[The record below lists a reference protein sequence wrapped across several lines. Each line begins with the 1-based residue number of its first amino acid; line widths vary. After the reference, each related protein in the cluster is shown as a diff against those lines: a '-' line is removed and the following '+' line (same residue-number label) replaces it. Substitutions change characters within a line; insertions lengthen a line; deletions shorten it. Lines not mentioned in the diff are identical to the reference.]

1 MANNKLLVIIMICI
15 GLTYNLV
22 YAKILSL
29 SEAENIAITTG
40 FEARIKYFDEQVEEW
55 QKLGVVADYFPTID
69 YNVNYTRLDD
79 STVYY
84 SNLALTFI
92 EDSPMLQGFDIDLKE
107 TKVYQNTITSE
118 VSLTQPLYNG
128 GMEISAIKI
137 AYHVKKAFKLQ
148 QKAFYQ
154 DDIYNTRKAYF
165 DALAAIERAKVAKQ
179 SLSWTQQ
186 NYQNS
191 KIKYKAGSTP
201 ITDMLQWEA
210 EVLQKESELLEA
222 KANEEFMMMTLLQT
236 IGIPPAENSTYIDL
250 QPLEIFRRWYKRGM
264 VSTMDSIQSNYQLQ
278 AVKLYTKIAE
288 ENKRIALGEFL
299 PKVNAFCKY
308 SRDHGWEYFDL
319 GKMFDE
325 SDYIIQKPRNF
336 AAGILLSIP
345 LFHGF
350 RKSIKYKK
358 TNYTYLKTVTE
369 EKKIESQLKVNLKRI
384 KLFYKASY
392 QSVKA
397 AKKQVELME
406 KQLEIMQ
413 KRYDGGLVNQSQ
425 LLEVSLGTSQTKI
438 GYIQKLFECLLYEAD
453 YLKNV
458 GKLEVAP

>member
-1 MANNKLLVIIMICI
+1 MANKKLISIIMACI
-15 GLTYNLV
+15 VITDLSV
-22 YAKILSL
+22 SAKILSL

-40 FEARIKYFDEQVEEW
+40 FEARMKYFEEQMEEW
-55 QKLGVVADYFPTID
+55 KKLGVVANYFPTID
-69 YNVNYTRLDD
+69 YNMNYTRLDD

-84 SNLALTFI
+84 SNLAMNFI
-92 EDSPMLQGFDIDLKE
+92 EDSPMLQGLDVDLKAN
-107 TKVYQNTITSE
+107 KMYQNTITNE

-137 AYHVKKAFKLQ
+137 AYNVKKAFKLQ

-165 DALAAIERAKVAKQ
+165 DALAAIERTKVARQ
-179 SLSWTQQ
+179 TLSWTQQ
-186 NYQNS
+186 NFQNS
-191 KIKYKAGSTP
+191 KIKYKAGGTP

-222 KANEEFMMMTLLQT
+222 TATEEFMMMTLLQT
-236 IGIPPAENSTYIDL
+236 IGVPPAKSSILIDL
-250 QPLEIFRRWYKRGM
+250 QPLEIFKHWYKRGM
-264 VSTMDSIQSNYQLQ
+264 VNTGDSIVSNYQLQ
-278 AVKLYTKIAE
+278 TIKLYTKIAE
-288 ENKRIALGEFL
+288 ENKRMALGSFL
-299 PKVNAFCKY
+299 PKLNAFCKY

-319 GKMFDE
+319 GKMFDN
-325 SDYIIQKPRNF
+325 SDYIIQKPKNF
-336 AAGILLSIP
+336 ATGISLSIP

-358 TNYTYLKTVTE
+358 TNYEYLKIATE
-369 EKKIESQLKVNLKRI
+369 EKKVESQLKVNLNRI

-397 AKKQVELME
+397 AQKQVELME

-425 LLEVSLGTSQTKI
+425 LLEVSLGTNQTKI
-438 GYIQKLFECLLYEAD
+438 GYIQKLFECLLYEAE

-458 GKLEVAP
+458 GKLEVAQ